1 MQVAVF
7 YQSRYYPVKL
17 HTILLA
23 AVHGS
28 QRAVEERAALTP
40 IEGRLMSANH
50 RLETDAQR
58 ARSSTGR
65 YAFEAICH

>member
-1 MQVAVF
+1 
-7 YQSRYYPVKL
+7 
-17 HTILLA
+17 LLA